1 MPSIVDRVKQRIAAT
16 RERRPLLDHAVRT
29 VEHYTRVKGNIQ
41 AGAVTYF
48 AFISFFPILALAFAV
63 IGFVARVYDGAES
76 DLIDAVNSVLPGL
89 VGEGEGQISLH
100 DIRDSAPGIL
110 SVGIVVVLYS
120 GLGWLSSMRDA
131 LIVMFELPQR
141 EHPNFFI
148 GKVRDLI
155 ALTLLG
161 VVLIV
166 SVGISGVVR
175 GLSEQILDWMGLG
188 SDLGWLLGLLAVVIG
203 LAANAL
209 LFFALFRILAHP
221 DLPPRALWS
230 GAILGAVGFEVLKQ
244 ISQLLLQSTASS
256 PAFQAFGIAL
266 ILVVWIYYFSR
277 VVMYAASWAYV
288 HPASRAL
295 RPEGVATV
303 EGPPSPPLPWRE
315 RLAADRET
323 ESVATRWAVPF
334 AAGSAATLAL
344 VALLRR
350 TGNKN
355 PQERNR

>member
-1 MPSIVDRVKQRIAAT
+1 MVDKIKQRVADA
-16 RERRPLLDHAVRT
+16 RERRPLLDQVVRT
-29 VEHYTRVKGNIQ
+29 VEHYGSVKGNIE

-48 AFISFFPILALAFAV
+48 AFISFFPILALAFAI

-76 DLIDAVNSVLPGL
+76 DLVDAINSVLPGL
-89 VGEGEGQISLH
+89 VGEKEGEISLS

-131 LIVMFELPQR
+131 LIVMFKLPER
-141 EHPNFFI
+141 EQPNFFV
-148 GKVRDLI
+148 GKLRDLI
-155 ALTLLG
+155 ALGLLG
-161 VVLIV
+161 LVLVV

-175 GLSEQILDWMGLG
+175 GLSEEILDWVGLG
-188 SDLGWLLGLLAVVIG
+188 SDLGWLLGLIAVVVG

-209 LFFALFRILAHP
+209 LFFALFKVLADP
-221 DLPPRALWS
+221 GLPQVALWR

-244 ISQLLLQSTASS
+244 VSQLLLQSTASS

-266 ILVVWIYYFSR
+266 ILVVWINYFSR

-295 RPEGVATV
+295 RPEGPELV
-303 EGPPSPPLPWRE
+303 EGPQSPPLAWRD
-315 RLAADRET
+315 RLAADRQE
-323 ESVATRWAVPF
+323 ESSAARAAVPF
-334 AAGSAATLAL
+334 AAGAGAMLAL
-344 VALLRR
+344 VAVLRR
-350 TGNKN
+350 TSK
-355 PQERNR
+355 R

>member
-1 MPSIVDRVKQRIAAT
+1 MPSMIDNVKQRIADT
-16 RERRPLLDHAVRT
+16 RERRPLLDQVVRT
-29 VEHYTRVKGNIQ
+29 VEHYGAVKGNIQ

-63 IGFVARVYDGAES
+63 IGFVARVYDGAEG
-76 DLIDAVNSVLPGL
+76 DLVDAINSVLPGL
-89 VGEGEGQISLH
+89 VGEREGEISLP
-100 DIRDSAPGIL
+100 DIRESAPGIL

-141 EHPNFFI
+141 EQPNFFV
-148 GKVRDLI
+148 GKLRDLV
-155 ALTLLG
+155 ALALLG
-161 VVLIV
+161 VVLMV
-166 SVGISGVVR
+166 SVGVSGVVR

-188 SDLGWLLGLLAVVIG
+188 SGLGWLLGLIAVVIG

-209 LFFALFRILAHP
+209 LFFALFRILANP
-221 DLPPRALWS
+221 DLPRRALWT
-230 GAILGAVGFEVLKQ
+230 GATLGAVGFEVLKQ

-277 VVMYAASWAYV
+277 VVMYAAAWAYT
-288 HPASRAL
+288 HPSSRAL

-323 ESVATRWAVPF
+323 ESAAARRAPPFVAGG
-334 AAGSAATLAL
+334 AAMLAL
-344 VALLRR
+344 VAVVRR
-350 TGNKN
+350 T
-355 PQERNR
+355 RRRS

>member
-1 MPSIVDRVKQRIAAT
+1 MPSMLGRIKQRIADA
-16 RERRPLLDHAVRT
+16 RERRPLLDQVLRT
-29 VEHYTRVKGNIQ
+29 VEHYGAVKGNIQ

-76 DLIDAVNSVLPGL
+76 DLVDAINSVLPGL
-89 VGEGEGQISLH
+89 VGEGDGKISLS

-110 SVGIVVVLYS
+110 SVGIVFVLYS

-131 LIVMFELPQR
+131 LIVMFELPERQQ
-141 EHPNFFI
+141 PNFI
-148 GKVRDLI
+148 VGKVRDLT
-155 ALTLLG
+155 ALALLG

-166 SVGISGVVR
+166 SVGVSGVVR
-175 GLSEQILDWMGLG
+175 GLSEEILDWVGLG
-188 SDLGWLLGLLAVVIG
+188 SDLGWLLGLIAVVIG

-209 LFFALFRILAHP
+209 LFFALFKVLADP
-221 DLPPRALWS
+221 DLPRVALWR
-230 GAILGAVGFEVLKQ
+230 GAMVGAVGFEMLKQ
-244 ISQLLLQSTASS
+244 VSQLLLQSTANS

-295 RPEGVATV
+295 RPEGAAPV
-303 EGPPSPPLPWRE
+303 EGPQSPPLPWRD
-315 RLAADRET
+315 RLAADRED
-323 ESVATRWAVPF
+323 ESPAARWAAPF

-344 VALLRR
+344 VAVLRR
-350 TGNKN
+350 TGSKKVGG
-355 PQERNR
+355 